1 MTHPAAGEPMT
12 ILFRLILA
20 LLIIPASLTSAP
32 LRADGER
39 PGEFDYYVMALSWS
53 PNWCALEGDARR
65 SPQCRAD
72 SGHGWMLHGLWPQY
86 HRGWPSFCRTTEPQ
100 PTPAMT
106 AAMADIMGTPG
117 LAWHQWRKHGVCSGL
132 SARAYFDLS
141 RRAYDS
147 ITRPD
152 VFRQLERPVRLPASL
167 IEEAFLRDNPGLEP
181 DMLTITCR
189 EGRIQEARLCLSKDL
204 NPVPCGRDVVRD
216 CTLRDALF
224 DPLR

>member
-1 MTHPAAGEPMT
+1 MT